1 MFRINIIALASIAQQ
16 CCFLH
21 CTCCFSSTVLWSEY
35 WATHRQMTFC
45 TGVCLT
51 GFPTNLLTSRTW
63 QTCSP
68 FNPFSSHK
76 APAGSRDSPCHLEI
90 TQVTNSIS
98 GSVVPAM
105 VEVDA
110 HITQRGCQPHSLW
123 IGIKRADLGLI
134 SWKELGTGVKIFYS
148 NSLPVER
155 ENPSPD
161 PHA

>member
-1 MFRINIIALASIAQQ
+1 MHDNAVSSSAPVAFPPACSGVSIGRHTGKWHFALVSVWRVSPPTSSLLVRGRHALPLFLSAATRPQQDPVIA
-16 CCFLH
+16 
-21 CTCCFSSTVLWSEY
+21 
-35 WATHRQMTFC
+35 
-45 TGVCLT
+45 
-51 GFPTNLLTSRTW
+51 
-63 QTCSP
+63 
-68 FNPFSSHK
+68 
-76 APAGSRDSPCHLEI
+76 PCHLEI
-90 TQVTNSIS
+90 TQVTDSFS

-123 IGIKRADLGLI
+123 IAIKRADLGLI